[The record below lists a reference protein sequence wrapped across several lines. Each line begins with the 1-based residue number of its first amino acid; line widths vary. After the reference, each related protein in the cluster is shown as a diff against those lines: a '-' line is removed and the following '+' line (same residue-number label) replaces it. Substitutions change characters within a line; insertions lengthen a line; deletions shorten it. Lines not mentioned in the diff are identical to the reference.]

1 MTTSALRRQVKNI
14 VHNYSEAEIKVREAT
29 SNDPWGPSS
38 SLMSEIGDLTFNVVA
53 FTEVMGMIWKRLN
66 DHGKNWRHVYKALT
80 LLDYLIKTGSDKVA
94 HQCKENV
101 FTIQT
106 LKDFQF
112 VDRDGKDQ
120 GINVREKAKQLVALM
135 RDEER
140 LKQERA
146 NALKTKERMSA
157 VATGISSSSS
167 QQVSYPSRRSSQPT
181 MSSLYGEEFGRSRG
195 SPSSYNSSSSSPH
208 LNSDLEQ
215 ARPQTSGEEEL
226 QLQLAL
232 AMSREECEKPQRQPP
247 STAVEIDEDTELQ
260 IALSL
265 SKEQHEKDQRS
276 RQGDHSLLQK
286 ALEESRLESEDT
298 TPQAE
303 SALLDL
309 VDIFGPVSSA
319 PPAGDPWDITA
330 TDGNNPWA
338 EPQTSPSPP
347 ALPASDPWD
356 TVGTR
361 PGTPA
366 TDSWSDLATAMSSAT
381 SPPWPSKPWGSG
393 QPHADPWETPASAPS
408 PTPNDPWGRTAG
420 GPAFDPF
427 VELSEPGEEEA
438 RELNGAHAPSTTELD
453 LFGELFPSTQIN
465 GTSSPD
471 TLDLKRL
478 GDSLA
483 ESSLRNCRTPESFLD
498 PSAASLVNLDSLIP
512 AGAPV
517 STNPFLSGRPQGRAQ
532 ETGKPCYTPE
542 TNGVHREQH
551 SRFITGGLSAPS
563 PTNPFHCEQPRLTL
577 NQMRTPSGSPQ
588 PGSLSYSTSLPLPL
602 SSLPT
607 AMSLPSSLTQPPASG
622 APAFAPP
629 ACLLDIP
636 SNLPQPLLPMAPQQ
650 PGAPGRN
657 PFL

>member
-167 QQVSYPSRRSSQPT
+167 SQQVSYPSRRSSQPT

-298 TPQAE
+298 TPQGE
-303 SALLDL
+303 SALLNL

-319 PPAGDPWDITA
+319 PPAGDPWDIAA
-330 TDGNNPWA
+330 TDGNNTWA

-356 TVGTR
+356 TVGAR

-366 TDSWSDLATAMSSAT
+366 TGNWSDLATAVSSAP

-393 QPHADPWETPASAPS
+393 QPHADPWETPASALS

-427 VELSEPGEEEA
+427 VELCEPGEEEA
-438 RELNGAHAPSTTELD
+438 RALNRAHAPSSTELD

-517 STNPFLSGRPQGRAQ
+517 SKNPFL
-532 ETGKPCYTPE
+532 T
-542 TNGVHREQH
+542 
-551 SRFITGGLSAPS
+551 PS

-602 SSLPT
+602 SSLPA

-622 APAFAPP
+622 APAFSSP
-629 ACLLDIP
+629 ACHLDIP